1 MRERTERPGH
11 RERGEGGRQRF
22 VAANQQSIASKGK
35 KAHGGREA
43 TKPATDGSDPKPD
56 AEQGP
61 GVEPTPER
69 VPANGRRA
77 AVTET

>member
-1 MRERTERPGH
+1 VQRERSE
-11 RERGEGGRQRF
+11 
-22 VAANQQSIASKGK
+22 VSIASKGK

-43 TKPATDGSDPKPD
+43 TKPATDGRDPKPD

-61 GVEPTPER
+61 GVEPTPET
-69 VPANGRRA
+69 VPANGRRE